1 MEGLPDIPRPCEVF
15 DLAGGTGT
23 GGYVVIIISTPL
35 NRIFGRII
43 VIMLFRLQMSIDA
56 AIRAYIRLAEHVFS
70 EKKWF
75 FQEGTFKATRLEEA
89 MVSIIQQEEQE
100 EGGDPRLVP
109 FFNKEGPK
117 WYI

>member
-1 MEGLPDIPRPCEVF
+1 
-15 DLAGGTGT
+15 
-23 GGYVVIIISTPL
+23 
-35 NRIFGRII
+35 
-43 VIMLFRLQMSIDA
+43 MLFRLQMSIDA
-56 AIRAYIRLAEHVFS
+56 AIKAYTQLVEHVFS

-89 MVSIIQQEEQE
+89 MVSIIQQR
-100 EGGDPRLVP
+100 EGGDPRQVL